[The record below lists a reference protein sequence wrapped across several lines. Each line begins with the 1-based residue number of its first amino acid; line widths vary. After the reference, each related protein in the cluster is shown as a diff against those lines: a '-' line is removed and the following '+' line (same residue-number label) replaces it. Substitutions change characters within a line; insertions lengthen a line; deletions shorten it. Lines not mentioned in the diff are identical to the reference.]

1 MQYKTYVCMCA
12 SMGTVCF
19 KNFFFFFKFCLDDFK
34 YKMLSAFSFFFF
46 ILNFFTEM
54 EAYLM
59 H

>member
-1 MQYKTYVCMCA
+1 MYVCVHLWA
-12 SMGTVCF
+12 RYVLKIS
-19 KNFFFFFKFCLDDFK
+19 FFFFKFCLDDFK